1 MHGSAWRQETYN
13 RGMRLGAQWRAWAA
27 GIAICLVACLT
38 LWDTMWAQ
46 AGSSGLQRTVTRAM
60 AGRNGT
66 AVVVDVHSGQILAA
80 HRLDVAARR
89 LVRPGSSIKT
99 FTLLALLDA
108 GKVDANTSLVC
119 KRPLTVGGHRLDC
132 PHPVTRQPL
141 DPPAALAYSCN
152 FYFTHVATRLTP
164 EQLRAGFIHE
174 GFTSITGL
182 AGNEAAGTVE
192 LAQNLEQ
199 LELEAIGEWGIE
211 VTPLELLRAYRNLAV
226 RVSGNGDVKFALVV
240 AGLEGSA
247 AYGMGHLAQP
257 DSAMKV
263 AAKTGTALSDEG
275 AWTHAWLAGYAPA
288 NHPEIALVVF
298 LEKGRGGVDAANVAR
313 EIFAAYA
320 RSRAGVSRDT
330 DKDAAR

>member
-1 MHGSAWRQETYN
+1 
-13 RGMRLGAQWRAWAA
+13 MRRARCSRAWAA
-27 GIAICLVACLT
+27 NAALGLATCLT
-38 LWDTMWAQ
+38 LWDTALGQ
-46 AGSSGLQRTVTRAM
+46 ASAKVAGDSSLQQAVTHAM

-108 GKVDANTSLVC
+108 GKVDASTALVC

-141 DPPAALAYSCN
+141 YPPAALAYSCN
-152 FYFTHVATRLTP
+152 WYFTQVATRITP
-164 EQLRAGFIHE
+164 EQLRAGFIHD
-174 GFTSITGL
+174 GFTSGTGL
-182 AGNEAAGTVE
+182 AENEAAGTVE
-192 LAQNLEQ
+192 LAQSPEQ
-199 LELEAIGEWGIE
+199 LQLEAIGEWGIV
-211 VTPLELLRAYRNLAV
+211 VTPLELLRAYRNLALLA
-226 RVSGNGDVKFALVV
+226 SGNSDAKLALVF

-257 DSAMKV
+257 SSAIKV

-275 AWTHAWLAGYAPA
+275 AWTHAWLAGYVPA
-288 NHPEIALVVF
+288 NDPEIVLVVF
-298 LEKGRGGVDAANVAR
+298 LEKGRGGVDAANIAR
-313 EIFAAYA
+313 AIFTAYA
-320 RSRAGVSRDT
+320 TSRSTTSRQPTAGG
-330 DKDAAR
+330 AR

>member
-1 MHGSAWRQETYN
+1 
-13 RGMRLGAQWRAWAA
+13 MRLKTRGLAWTAGAAV
-27 GIAICLVACLT
+27 CLAACLT
-38 LWDTMWAQ
+38 LWDTASAQ
-46 AGSSGLQRTVTRAM
+46 SDAKSAGDTGLQQAVTRAM
-60 AGRNGT
+60 TGRKGT

-80 HRLDVAARR
+80 SHLDVAARR

-108 GKVDANTSLVC
+108 GKVDANTALVC

-132 PHPVTRQPL
+132 PHPVTPQPL

-152 FYFTHVATRLTP
+152 FYFTQVGARLTP
-164 EQLRAGFIHE
+164 EQLRAGFVHD

-182 AGNEAAGTVE
+182 VLNEATGRVE
-192 LAQNLEQ
+192 LAQNAEQ

-211 VTPLELLRAYRNLAV
+211 VTPLELLQAYRNLAMHV
-226 RVSGNGDVKFALVV
+226 AFNGDAKLGLVF

-257 DSAMKV
+257 DSPMKV

-288 NHPEIALVVF
+288 NDPEIALVVF

-313 EIFAAYA
+313 AIFSTYA
-320 RSRAGVSRDT
+320 TSRTASLPKSNVGT
-330 DKDAAR
+330 AR